1 MASDN
6 QSSGNLHIILK
17 MFGILKDIND
27 TDTGPK
33 LLIVDAKERCIIP
46 SSQAEEGRGPA
57 YSMGVDE

>member
-1 MASDN
+1 MII
-6 QSSGNLHIILK
+6 NLVEICIRFLVHK
-17 MFGILKDIND
+17 NIND
-27 TDTGPK
+27 TDTGLK